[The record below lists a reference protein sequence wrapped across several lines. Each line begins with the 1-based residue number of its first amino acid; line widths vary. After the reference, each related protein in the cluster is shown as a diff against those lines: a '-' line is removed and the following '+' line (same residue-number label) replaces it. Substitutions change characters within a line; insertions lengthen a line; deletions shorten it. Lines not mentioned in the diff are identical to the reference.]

1 MKIISKTKLTK
12 FSGAHPESERRLNN
26 WAETVEH
33 NSASNLHELK
43 LTFRRADYVPKE
55 FTVFDVGGNLYRIV
69 TIVHYD
75 IQQLHVLHVFTHE
88 EYDKWTKNNRGK

>member
-1 MKIISKTKLTK
+1 VFLSSSTKLRFAAEYALRT
-12 FSGAHPESERRLNN
+12 SRSANILPGDLN
-26 WAETVEH
+26 
-33 NSASNLHELK
+33 
-43 LTFRRADYVPKE
+43 VPPLPALLPP
-55 FTVFDVGGNLYRIV
+55 DVGGNLYRIV